1 MMDEGLNANGTS
13 HSANMES
20 YLVNPALATSTLVC
34 LGLDLRIFYCLRHRF
49 FKFRQ
54 RSPVLVVVFVAS
66 SALLLIYSFYMVII
80 SLPKCADP
88 GAVDCILMRTHVALY
103 GAFLLCLQLLAFQAW
118 IVPNV
123 LRRPWAL
130 SNIHTVLALLG
141 LTSAIEFGMYMLEF
155 IHLKDAEWGTT
166 AWAVGLIPLAV
177 LNILLIFLPL
187 LQRALSDDWGAPQ
200 RRNGKTKRGAATNG
214 RRVKK
219 GARGDRVSASL
230 GDDRAWRDLSSP
242 SIESD
247 DLNASWAA
255 TEDDERPDTDAD
267 SDCDYEAEE
276 KRELAFRRRRA
287 ASHRQ
292 AAAGQAGAYGTFA
305 GGSADTIGPLVHGGS
320 RSINSSFADAGGEDD
335 VGGDYRDGY
344 LQRFSPAPQ
353 GCGSYLWSCLLEPI
367 LLLPCYSCLKQN
379 RRAREEA
386 DQLFYVL
393 THDELVDTDAA
404 EDLGPT
410 IESAELAELELVR
423 SESTHSTYTGMYS
436 GQRVIVESYLLL
448 KDLRATP
455 GHRIVP
461 PAEQVRV
468 LSALQH
474 PNIITFFGT
483 GLVSGVRFLAL
494 EAPANGTVKSLLDS
508 LDAPL
513 DLARLN
519 SMALDTAS
527 GLAYLHSQRPPVVHR
542 NVRPESLI
550 IDASWTVKL
559 GGFRSARRLTDDL
572 YCEAAGVAPS
582 GSAARPP
589 PPRMGAR
596 GFMAP
601 EMCTG
606 GSRYGRTI
614 DVFAF
619 AISLWCMCTRE
630 RPYAEYDLVSELV
643 RKGCGLCYF
652 WCFAALVPCP
662 AHTTFPYSFA
672 LLQER
677 AVTDGVRPSIP
688 SACPVE
694 YVSLL
699 QRAWHERPSRR
710 PSFDQVGLGVVWTSG
725 CSAKRTTLNK
735 WFLLN
740 HLFLSD
746 CPGAARRAWASRS
759 TAVRSTIACP
769 TFCSAK
775 HAVQR
780 YVACQFAA
788 WFLFFVHTLFP
799 RLMVRTL
806 AY

>member
-1 MMDEGLNANGTS
+1 MDEGLNANGTS

-20 YLVNPALATSTLVC
+20 YLVNPALGFSTLIC

-54 RSPVLVVVFVAS
+54 RSPVLVVIFVAS
-66 SALLLIYSFYMVII
+66 SALLIIYSFYMVII
-80 SLPKCADP
+80 SLPKCDNP

-103 GAFLLCLQLLAFQAW
+103 GVFLLCLQLLAFQAW

-166 AWAVGLIPLAV
+166 AWAVGLLPLAV

-187 LQRALSDDWGAPQ
+187 LQRALSDDWGALQ
-200 RRNGKTKRGAATNG
+200 RRNGKTKRGATNG
-214 RRVKK
+214 RRAKK
-219 GARGDRVSASL
+219 GTRGDRVSASL
-230 GDDRAWRDLSSP
+230 GDDRAWRDLSSTNTEP
-242 SIESD
+242 D
-247 DLNASWAA
+247 DLNSSWAA
-255 TEDDERPDTDAD
+255 TEDEERPDADADSD

-276 KRELAFRRRRA
+276 RRELAFRRRRA

-292 AAAGQAGAYGTFA
+292 AAAGQAGAYGTFVR
-305 GGSADTIGPLVHGGS
+305 GSTDTIAPLPRGGP
-320 RSINSSFADAGGEDD
+320 RSINSSFADAGGGDD

-410 IESAELAELELVR
+410 IESAELGELELVR

-474 PNIITFFGT
+474 PNIIAFFGT

-508 LDAPL
+508 LEAPL

-542 NVRPESLI
+542 NVRPASLI
-550 IDASWTVKL
+550 IDASWTVKI
-559 GGFRSARRLTDDL
+559 GGFRSARRLMDDL
-572 YCEAAGVAPS
+572 YCEAAGVAPG

-589 PPRMGAR
+589 TPRMGAR

-619 AISLWCMCTRE
+619 AISLWCMCTRQ
-630 RPYAEYDLVSELV
+630 RPYVEYDLVSELV
-643 RKGCGLCYF
+643 RWPTKSACHFRSY
-652 WCFAALVPCP
+652 AALAPFQTRN
-662 AHTTFPYSFA
+662 AYSFV
-672 LLQER
+672 LFCR
-677 AVTDGVRPSIP
+677 NGPSP
-688 SACPVE
+688 MECVHL
-694 YVSLL
+694 Y
-699 QRAWHERPSRR
+699 RR
-710 PSFDQVGLGVVWTSG
+710 P
-725 CSAKRTTLNK
+725 
-735 WFLLN
+735 
-740 HLFLSD
+740 
-746 CPGAARRAWASRS
+746 
-759 TAVRSTIACP
+759 VR
-769 TFCSAK
+769 
-775 HAVQR
+775 
-780 YVACQFAA
+780 
-788 WFLFFVHTLFP
+788 
-799 RLMVRTL
+799 
-806 AY
+806 